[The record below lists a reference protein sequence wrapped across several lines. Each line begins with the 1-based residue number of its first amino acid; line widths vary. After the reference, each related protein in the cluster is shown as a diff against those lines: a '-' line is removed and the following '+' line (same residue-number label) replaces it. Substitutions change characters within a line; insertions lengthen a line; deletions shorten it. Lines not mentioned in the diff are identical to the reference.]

1 MSATTKEFLLGKYG
15 PLLSLPQL
23 AGLLDRSTDGVR
35 LSLLSDTEF
44 SRQIR
49 PTKIKLGRRV
59 YFRTDLIAKVISG
72 DTDKAAQ

>member
-1 MSATTKEFLLGKYG
+1 MSSTSEFLLGKYG

-23 AGLLDRSTDGVR
+23 ASLLDRSVDGLR

-44 SRQIR
+44 SRQIK

-59 YFRTDLIAKVISG
+59 YFKTEMVAKVISG
-72 DTDKAAQ
+72 EVCEEAGR